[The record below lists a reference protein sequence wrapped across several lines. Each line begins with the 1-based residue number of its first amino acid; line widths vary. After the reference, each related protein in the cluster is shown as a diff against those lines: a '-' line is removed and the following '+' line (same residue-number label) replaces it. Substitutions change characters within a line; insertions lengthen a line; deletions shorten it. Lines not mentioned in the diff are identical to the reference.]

1 MTNEEIEKY
10 YELLGF
16 EYVAMSRALFDNDLV
31 DDEWREEQRK
41 NFFARLAK
49 EH

>member
-1 MTNEEIEKY
+1 MTKEEIEKY

-41 NFFARLAK
+41 NFF
-49 EH
+49 ED